1 MMKHKHLQ
9 QYTYAWDKFLCNS
22 VGRACMQTSTDLFNI
37 RTPQKYTDGTTFFLT
52 SLTFL
57 QLRGSGG
64 RHRQCFPSS
73 LGRVLTWGRTGAK
86 QVWLVSQGLDSRLL
100 FRRRRLLEV
109 THKSNKPTTWRIF
122 NVMAQAFIFL
132 TKWNWRK
139 SGMNKK
145 RKRRKG
151 APQVLFKWVPI
162 KSKRLP

>member
-9 QYTYAWDKFLCNS
+9 QYTYAWDNFLCNS
-22 VGRACMQTSTDLFNI
+22 VGRACTQTSTDLFNI

-86 QVWLVSQGLDSRLL
+86 QVWLVSQELDPRFL
-100 FRRRRLLEV
+100 FRRGRLLEA
-109 THKSNKPTTWRIF
+109 THRSDKPTTWRIF
-122 NVMAQAFIFL
+122 NVMAQAFIF
-132 TKWNWRK
+132 WQ
-139 SGMNKK
+139 SGTGESLGWIKK
-145 RKRRKG
+145 EREEERSTSG
-151 APQVLFKWVPI
+151 FI
-162 KSKRLP
+162 